1 MNLGE
6 QIASLRKAKGWTQAR
21 LAQEAGLSASAIAM
35 YETNRRHPDRA
46 AMDKLAKAL
55 GASLE
60 PVGQPPLDHTTQAAA
75 LQAAAAAATSRRSA
89 AESAGLSTDSSDE
102 SPAAASKPPSSGLTH
117 LALTR
122 EEARFILFLR
132 MNPRSRAFLESY
144 ILADER
150 KRQQLEKAWR
160 LIQDFQL

>member
-21 LAQEAGLSASAIAM
+21 LAEEAGLSASAIAM

-55 GASLE
+55 GASLAAE
-60 PVGQPPLDHTTQAAA
+60 GAQTLAKPAKAEAIQAVAA
-75 LQAAAAAATSRRSA
+75 PASAARPAATSAGWSA
-89 AESAGLSTDSSDE
+89 KSSSAESKSSQL
-102 SPAAASKPPSSGLTH
+102 KLTH

-132 MNPRSRAFLESY
+132 MNPRSKTFLESY
-144 ILADER
+144 MLADEE

>member
-21 LAQEAGLSASAIAM
+21 LAAEAGLSASAIAM

-60 PVGQPPLDHTTQAAA
+60 PAGQPPMNHATQASA
-75 LQAAAAAATSRRSA
+75 LQAAAATAPSRRSA
-89 AESAGLSTDSSDE
+89 AESTGLSTDASNGSS
-102 SPAAASKPPSSGLTH
+102 AAESKPSSSGLTH

-132 MNPRSRAFLESY
+132 MNPRSRVFLESY